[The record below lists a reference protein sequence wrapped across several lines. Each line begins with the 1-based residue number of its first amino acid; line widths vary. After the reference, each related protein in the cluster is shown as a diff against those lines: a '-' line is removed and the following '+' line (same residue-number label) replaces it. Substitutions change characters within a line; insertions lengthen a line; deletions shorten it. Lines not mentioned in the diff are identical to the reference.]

1 MKKNMDEAV
10 RKITNN
16 RYFRLRLLAE
26 GVVTGVFVGLVIAA
40 FRYLLDSFDVRRP
53 MAVDYVRT
61 GGLEAAVLYFG
72 AFVLGAWILKKIM
85 AWESMTNGSGIPQ
98 IKAVLMHR
106 LKMTWWKVLIGR
118 FLGAL
123 TAVGMG
129 LSMGRQGPSVQ
140 LGGCV
145 GQAVGKKLGFSH
157 METRLLIS
165 AGSGAGLAAA
175 FNAPLAGVIFCLEEL
190 EKNFSSMVL
199 LATVAAAATAT
210 AVDRAI
216 LGDFQVFD
224 MGVLPSAIP
233 LSMYGTLVLLGIF
246 IGLLGRLFL
255 PGIIKAQELYGKLR
269 LKGFWKML
277 LPMML
282 AAVLCLLFPEITG
295 AGNRLVGQLVDGGF
309 SFGFLLLLF
318 LGKFLFTVC
327 CAGSNA
333 PGGLFLPML
342 TLGAVGG
349 SFFAGVAASLGGL
362 GPEYVNAL
370 IIFAM
375 AAYFAA
381 ASKTPVT
388 AAVLITEMAGSFQYL
403 LPIIIVTMTASFVAD
418 IAGGKPLFGALLV
431 RLLKNSGRQSLG
443 R

>member
-1 MKKNMDEAV
+1 MKNEIDEA
-10 RKITNN
+10 RYKISKS

-26 GVVTGVFVGLVIAA
+26 GVVTGAIVGLVIAA
-40 FRYLLDSFDVRRP
+40 FRYLLDSFDVFRP
-53 MAVDYVRT
+53 MAAEYVAE
-61 GGLEAAVLYFG
+61 GGFEAAALYFG
-72 AFVLGAWILKKIM
+72 AFILGAWVLKKIM

-98 IKAVLMHR
+98 IKAVLMKK
-106 LKMTWWKVLIGR
+106 LKMIWWKVLFGR
-118 FLGAL
+118 FIGAL

-145 GQAVGKKLGFSH
+145 GQAVGMKLGFSH

-210 AVDRAI
+210 AVDRAL

-224 MGVLPSAIP
+224 MGILPTVIP

-246 IGLLGRLFL
+246 IGLLGRMFL

-269 LKGFWKML
+269 LQGFWKML
-277 LPMML
+277 VPMLL
-282 AAVLCLLFPEITG
+282 AAVLCLVFPEITG
-295 AGNRLVGQLVDGGF
+295 AGNRLVGQLVEGGF
-309 SFGFLLLLF
+309 SFGFLLVLF
-318 LGKFLFTVC
+318 LGKFLFTIC

-349 SFFAGVAASLGGL
+349 SFFTAAAVAIGGL
-362 GPEYVNAL
+362 DPEYVNAL
-370 IIFAM
+370 IIFSM

-403 LPIIIVTMTASFVAD
+403 LPIIIVAMTASFTAD
-418 IAGGKPLFGALLV
+418 IAGGKPLFGELLV
-431 RLLKNSGRQSLG
+431 RLLKNSGLKTVSR
-443 R
+443 

>member
-1 MKKNMDEAV
+1 MKKDMDEAV
-10 RKITNN
+10 RKISNN

-40 FRYLLDSFDVRRP
+40 FRYLLDSFDVLRP
-53 MAVDYVRT
+53 MAADYVRT
-61 GGLEAAVLYFG
+61 GGLQAAVLYFG
-72 AFVLGAWILKKIM
+72 AFVLGAWVLKNIM

-98 IKAVLMHR
+98 IKAVLMNR

-224 MGVLPSAIP
+224 MGVLPSVIP

-246 IGLLGRLFL
+246 IGLLGRMFL

-282 AAVLCLLFPEITG
+282 AAVLCLVFPEITG

-362 GPEYVNAL
+362 DPEYVNAL

-431 RLLKNSGRQSLG
+431 RLLKNSGRQSLC